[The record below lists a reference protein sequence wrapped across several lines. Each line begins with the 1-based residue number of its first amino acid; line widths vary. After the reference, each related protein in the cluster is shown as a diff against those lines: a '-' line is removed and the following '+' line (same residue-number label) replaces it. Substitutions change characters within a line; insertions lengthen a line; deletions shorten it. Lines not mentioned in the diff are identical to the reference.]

1 MSMNLSDV
9 RPSLLPWEL
18 RDTLFSRLPD
28 MLTAKASA
36 PVLASGP
43 VGR

>member
-1 MSMNLSDV
+1 MSTKLSDG

-18 RDTLFSRLPD
+18 RDTLSPLLPD
-28 MLTAKASA
+28 MLTAQASA
-36 PVLASGP
+36 PVLAAGP